1 MRRAILYNCQA
12 VANSAEVC
20 ISHGEEEYRFAV
32 CSDEGRYFAAVIEIE
47 GMKMAVY
54 SDDLKN
60 WKPFVVAII
69 DNERV
74 TAKELIE
81 RDEMLRKAHMVDERN
96 EDEYIESYTW
106 LL

>member
-1 MRRAILYNCQA
+1 MRRAILYSCQA

-20 ISHGEEEYRFAV
+20 IGHGEEEYRFAV
-32 CSDEGRYFAAVIEIE
+32 CSDEGQYFAAVFEIE

-54 SDDLKN
+54 SDDLKD
-60 WKPFVVAII
+60 WKPFVMAII

-74 TAKELIE
+74 TAKELID
-81 RDEMLRKAHMVDERN
+81 RDEMIRKAHMIDERN
-96 EDEYIESYTW
+96 ESYTW